1 MWPFITPLNLI
12 RYLIVWRVNDSMVM
26 LPRCLPAALSPVL
39 GALIAERLPTRDAQP
54 WRKALAAWDDESIAN
69 AQRVIGAERVPNAA
83 WPIESVLFAP
93 PGKTAYGEGELVMW
107 ELKLMG
113 AQADHA
119 LFLELILPAM
129 EEAAVTSDA
138 RWKQTHSIW
147 GRFDIQS
154 IFVARGAVWEPIVSD
169 GRLNLDYRATATQ
182 WAEGLTFGQEAQPK
196 PRHKLVWVTPVD
208 LDRWS
213 TEPKEKSRGRLGAGK
228 AVRPTTRA
236 LLDALLARV
245 GRLLPGKEH
254 TPDAALALL
263 TEEEQANLW
272 RGLSSLGFYDRYHK
286 ADPIPRGWPGRWV
299 GSQTFLDPFPQTLLP
314 FLELAS
320 ILHVGEQTH
329 FGCGTFVLT

>member
-39 GALIAERLPTRDAQP
+39 GLLIAERLPTRDGQQ
-54 WRKALAAWDDESIAN
+54 WRKALAPWSDETIAN
-69 AQRVIGAERVPNAA
+69 AQRVIGAENVPNAA

-107 ELKLMG
+107 ELKLLG
-113 AQADHA
+113 PQADHT

-138 RWKQTHSIW
+138 RWKQTHSLW

-154 IFVARGAVWEPIVSD
+154 IFVARGAVWESIVSD
-169 GRLNLDYRATATQ
+169 GRLNLDYRVTATQ
-182 WAEGLTFGQEAQPK
+182 WADGLTFGQASEQK
-196 PRHKLVWVTPVD
+196 TLRKLAWVTPVN
-208 LDRWS
+208 LARWS
-213 TEPKEKSRGRLGAGK
+213 TDPKEKAHGRSAAGK
-228 AVRPTTRA
+228 TARPTTRA
-236 LLDALLARV
+236 LLDALLARM
-245 GRLLPGKEH
+245 GQLLPGKH
-254 TPDAALALL
+254 HSADAALALL
-263 TEEEQANLW
+263 SEEEQASLW
-272 RGLSSLGFYDRYHK
+272 RGLSSLGLYDRYHK
-286 ADPIPRGWPGRWV
+286 SDPTAKGWPGGWM
-299 GSQTFLDPFPQTLLP
+299 GSQTFLEPFSPALLP

-329 FGCGTFVLT
+329 FGCGTFVLR

>member
-12 RYLIVWRVNDSMVM
+12 RYLIVWRVTGSMVM

-39 GALIAERLPTRDAQP
+39 GALIAERLPTRNAQQ
-54 WRKALAAWDDESIAN
+54 WRKALTAWDDRTIAK
-69 AQRVIGAERVPNAA
+69 AQRVIGAPSVPNAA

-93 PGKTAYGEGELVMW
+93 PGKAAYGEGELVMW
-107 ELKLMG
+107 ELKLLG
-113 AQADHA
+113 PQADHA

-129 EEAAVTSDA
+129 EEAAVTVDV

-154 IFVARGAVWEPIVSD
+154 VFVARGAAWEPMVSN
-169 GRLNLDYRATATQ
+169 GRLNLDYRATPTQ
-182 WAEGLTFGQEAQPK
+182 WAEGLTFGQEPGPK
-196 PRHKLVWVTPVD
+196 PWRNLVWVTPVD

-213 TEPKEKSRGRLGAGK
+213 AKPKEKARGRSVAGK
-228 AVRPTTRA
+228 TARPTTRA

-245 GRLLPGKEH
+245 GQLLPGKQH

-263 TEEEQANLW
+263 SGEEQANLW
-272 RGLSSLGFYDRYHK
+272 QGLSRLGFYDRYHRSS
-286 ADPIPRGWPGRWV
+286 PIPKGWPGRWM
-299 GSQTFLDPFPQTLLP
+299 GRQTFLEPFPQALLP

-329 FGCGTFVLT
+329 FGCGTFVIK

>member
-39 GALIAERLPTRDAQP
+39 GTLIADRLPTRDAQP
-54 WRKALAAWDDESIAN
+54 WRKALAAWDDETIAN
-69 AQRVIGAERVPNAA
+69 AQRVIGAERLPNAA
-83 WPIESVLFAP
+83 WPIESVLFAS
-93 PGKTAYGEGELVMW
+93 PGKTAYGEGELVIW
-107 ELKLMG
+107 ELKLLG

-119 LFLELILPAM
+119 LFLEMILPAM

-169 GRLNLDYRATATQ
+169 GRLNLDYRATPTQ
-182 WAEGLTFGQEAQPK
+182 WAEGLTFGQETQPK
-196 PRHKLVWVTPVD
+196 LWRKLVWVTPVD

-213 TEPKEKSRGRLGAGK
+213 VDPQEKSRGRSETGK
-228 AVRPTTRA
+228 APRPTTQA

-245 GRLLPGKEH
+245 GQLLPGKQH
-254 TPDAALALL
+254 SPQAALALL
-263 TEEEQANLW
+263 TEEEQVNLW
-272 RGLSSLGFYDRYHK
+272 RGLSSQGFYDRYSK
-286 ADPIPRGWPGRWV
+286 AEPIPRGWPGRWV
-299 GSQTFLDPFPQTLLP
+299 GSQTFLEPFAPTVLP
-314 FLELAS
+314 FLALAS

-329 FGCGTFVLT
+329 FGCGTFVLR

>member
-39 GALIAERLPTRDAQP
+39 GALIADRLPTRDAQP

-69 AQRVIGAERVPNAA
+69 TQRVIGVERLPKAA

-93 PGKTAYGEGELVMW
+93 LGKTAYGEGELVMW
-107 ELKLMG
+107 ELKLLG

-169 GRLNLDYRATATQ
+169 GRLNLDYRATPTQ
-182 WAEGLTFGQEAQPK
+182 WAEGLTLGQEAQPK
-196 PRHKLVWVTPVD
+196 PRRKLVWVTPVD
-208 LDRWS
+208 LERWS
-213 TEPKEKSRGRLGAGK
+213 AQARERSGVGK

-245 GRLLPGKEH
+245 GQLLPGKQHSPE
-254 TPDAALALL
+254 TALALL
-263 TEEEQANLW
+263 SEEEQASLW
-272 RGLSSLGFYDRYHK
+272 RGLSSLGLYDRYHK

-299 GSQTFLDPFPQTLLP
+299 GSQTFLDPFPPALLP

-329 FGCGTFVLT
+329 FGCGTFVLK